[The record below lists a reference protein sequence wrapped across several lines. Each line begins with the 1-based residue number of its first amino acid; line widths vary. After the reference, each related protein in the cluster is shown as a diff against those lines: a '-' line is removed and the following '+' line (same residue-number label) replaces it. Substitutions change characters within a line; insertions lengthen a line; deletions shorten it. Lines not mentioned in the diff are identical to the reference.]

1 MNMLNLGEQFMKRL
15 FTIFII
21 IVISISL
28 FIGLLFVFKYFDKD
42 SNLNIE
48 TEETINQEIN
58 NEPKLTCFE
67 LIDKQLTADGFTY
80 LEEAKWGRGINNNF
94 IVDLVAQEFQ
104 MSDSRN
110 AERIPA
116 DWYKD
121 NTWYYWGYYHLDKKL
136 WSSFNLMNG
145 GQKDSDSLI
154 IDYNNITVD
163 NLFYEFPDWMDYYI
177 NQANKYGC
185 SIEGLTAE
193 KLTGEFKTLKSTAT
207 QSDVISVFDRKSEDG
222 VIRYFNDV
230 HVEGNIEDNPRYK
243 EVMTKEEYY
252 ALAYQL
258 NQEQFNVINV
268 LYRDWSNRVYYPDGN
283 NIQASIIKEFTKDVV
298 FPYTTW
304 VGDNPT
310 NDTIGV
316 YFIYVD
322 NPNGEFEFIY
332 KTPEH
337 NGRTYVESIE
347 KFETLKTPKE
357 GIMFMVNKQQ
367 DKDGPIWSMSS
378 TLMNTLIAYMR
389 DYIKY
394 VNPDFNY
401 AEDFV
406 TYYTRPFNPDWQ
418 RVMGLTEFFDKK
430 YGYVNHEVKYE
441 AFVQ

>member
-1 MNMLNLGEQFMKRL
+1 MKKNKLLLGILIGLCMLVL
-15 FTIFII
+15 T
-21 IVISISL
+21 IVIL
-28 FIGLLFVFKYFDKD
+28 V
-42 SNLNIE
+42 
-48 TEETINQEIN
+48 TINLFNGDAVLENKPDEVIS

-94 IVDLVAQEFQ
+94 IVDLVVQEFQ
-104 MSDSRN
+104 MSDYRN
-110 AERIPA
+110 AETVPM

-121 NTWYYWGYYHLDKKL
+121 YNSWVMWAYSHADKKL
-136 WSSFNLMNG
+136 YNIAYVVSG
-145 GQKDSDSLI
+145 GSREDEVAEVPNDPKNVQSLI
-154 IDYNNITVD
+154 
-163 NLFYEFPDWMDYYI
+163 YEFPDWMDYYI

-268 LYRDWSNRVYYPDGN
+268 IYRDWSNRVYYPDGN

-418 RVMGLTEFFDKK
+418 RVMGLTELFDKK
-430 YGYVNHEVKYE
+430 YGYVNHEIKYE
-441 AFVQ
+441 AFVK